1 MIRVALRGV
10 RAHLV
15 RFVLSVLAV
24 TLGVA
29 FVVGSFAFRSVLSA
43 TFDDIIATTVVA
55 DTYVRGMEPLAQAP
69 TGGGGSVT
77 GFGDPRQP
85 VPLSL
90 IDDISAVD
98 GVARASADA
107 SGPVVLVGADGTPVV
122 TTGPPSTALPVYDD
136 DPALQ
141 ISGGTWPQGPD
152 EIVLEDSAASTAGL
166 AVGDTTQVVLGDEP
180 RDATVVGTFSIEA
193 SAAGAILV
201 GIDEETAL
209 ATFAPDDLVPTI
221 SVFADDGVSETQLT
235 ERVADVLPAETE
247 AVTGG
252 TARTEAS
259 AGVEQILGFVETFLL
274 VFAAIS
280 LVVSTFI
287 IANTFSMSVRERMR
301 ELALL
306 RALGASPQQVFRSIL
321 TQALVVGILGA
332 GLGIVAG
339 AGLVRLIQVILAA
352 QGMEFASTV
361 RLGSSDIAIAIAV
374 GVGVSLAAAAV
385 PARRAATIPPVQAM
399 RDDIAPERQTH
410 TLTIVGAVVLAAGAG
425 LLVLASTLGR
435 SVDGIGIS
443 LVDGLDPRW
452 LLGFGAGGV
461 LLGALLV
468 SPALARPV
476 LAALAWPLLALRP
489 LGRLARGNVTRNT
502 RRTASTAGA
511 LMIGMALVSVTGVIA
526 ASTQASVRSI
536 VENEVSADYVIDSA
550 TLTVPENAVDAVG
563 QVPGIDRTDP
573 VRLGGV
579 SSDDG
584 DVTVAGVEPGF
595 FSTALDVVV
604 DGGDPDAA
612 LDAGDAIVGRIAA
625 RERGWSVGDTISLG
639 RDAATADVQIGAIVD
654 SQIVT
659 TNLVLDQSTVDDL
672 LPRSQQSV
680 RVVYV
685 TASDGTDLANL
696 RTDLQ
701 TAVQP
706 FLVVTVLDQ
715 EELASSFAD
724 QVTQV
729 LSILYALLALS
740 IIIALLGIVNT
751 LALSI
756 IERTREIGLLRA
768 VGLGRLQLAGVI
780 AIEAVLTSV
789 YGTALGVAV
798 GIGVGAALPGVLA
811 DEGLSTLAIPWDQV
825 LAVLGAAVVIGL
837 IASVW
842 PAIRASRLPVLEAV
856 TVD

>member
-43 TFDDIIATTVVA
+43 TFEDIIATTVVA
-55 DTYVRGMEPLAQAP
+55 DTYVRGSEPLAQAP
-69 TGGGGSVT
+69 AAGGGSVT
-77 GFGDPRQP
+77 GFGDPREP
-85 VPLSL
+85 VPLSVV
-90 IDDISAVD
+90 DDVAAVD

-136 DPALQ
+136 DPALTL
-141 ISGGTWPQGPD
+141 SGGTWPRGPD
-152 EIVLEDSAASTAGL
+152 EIVLEDSAAATAGL
-166 AVGDTTQVVLGDEP
+166 TVGDATQVVLGDAP
-180 RDATVVGTFSIEA
+180 QDVTVVGTFSIEA

-209 ATFAPDDLVPTI
+209 ATFAPDGVVPTI
-221 SVFADDGVSETQLT
+221 SVFAEDGVGEEELT
-235 ERVADVLPAETE
+235 ARVAEVLPSGAE
-247 AVTGG
+247 AVTGDE
-252 TARTEAS
+252 ARAEAS

-321 TQALVVGILGA
+321 TQALVVGVLGA
-332 GLGIVAG
+332 GVGIVAG
-339 AGLVRLIQVILAA
+339 AGLVRLIQVVLAA
-352 QGMEFASTV
+352 QGMEFGGTV
-361 RLGSSDIAIAIAV
+361 RLGSDDITVAVAV

-399 RDDIAPERQTH
+399 RDEVAPERQTRVLTVVG
-410 TLTIVGAVVLAAGAG
+410 TLVLVVGAG
-425 LLVLASTLGR
+425 LLALASALGR
-435 SVDGIGIS
+435 SVDGVGVS
-443 LVDGLDPRW
+443 FLDDLDPRW
-452 LLGFGAGGV
+452 LLGLGAAGV

-476 LAALAWPLLALRP
+476 LTTLAWPLLPLRP
-489 LGRLARGNVTRNT
+489 LGRLARGNVTRNP

-536 VENEVSADYVIDSA
+536 VENEVAADYVVDSA
-550 TLTVPENAVDAVG
+550 TLTVPEDAVAAVENVAG
-563 QVPGIDRTDP
+563 VERTDP

-579 SSDDG
+579 ASDDG
-584 DVTVAGVEPGF
+584 DVTLAGVEPGF

-604 DGGDPDAA
+604 DDGDPDGA
-612 LDAGDAIVGRIAA
+612 LDAGEAVVGRIAA
-625 RERGWSVGDTISLG
+625 RERGWAVGDTLTLG
-639 RDAATADVQIGAIVD
+639 REASTQVTVGAVVD

-659 TNLVLDQSTVDDL
+659 TDLVLPQSMADDL
-672 LPRSQQSV
+672 LPPSQQTV

-685 TASDGTDLANL
+685 TAADGTDLATL

-701 TAVQP
+701 TAVEP
-706 FLVVTVLDQ
+706 FVVLTVLDS

-729 LSILYALLALS
+729 LAILYALLALS
-740 IIIALLGIVNT
+740 IVIALLGIVNT

-780 AIEAVLTSV
+780 AIEAVMISL
-789 YGTALGVAV
+789 YGTVLGVAV
-798 GIGVGAALPGVLA
+798 GIAIGAALPGVLA

-825 LAVLGAAVVIGL
+825 LGVLGAAVVIGL

-842 PAIRASRLPVLEAV
+842 PAIRAARLPVLDAV